1 MKLSLLGSS
10 LAVLSLIV
18 SCSQEKPTLA
28 PVEPDDAQNTAV
40 PQSIAFLCDEAEL
53 SENGS
58 AAVTLRVTPAD
69 AQVVPTSFRL
79 ADAETG
85 KAPEDFTFNPTGKTD
100 PSAGTYEMRIAYKGS
115 DRKFLRP
122 LRAAYEALRSEP
134 IIVRAAPYTPVVRID
149 TEAPVTDKEHWI
161 AGTLRIDGGN
171 RFEDLAQ
178 IAVSVRG
185 RGNSTWEWEKKPYA
199 LKFDKKQ
206 EVLGMPKHKRWCL
219 IANYMDRTH
228 LRNRIAYHLGAHSNL
243 DYTPR
248 NEFVEVYM
256 NG

>member
-79 ADAETG
+79 ADAET
-85 KAPEDFTFNPTGKTD
+85 
-100 PSAGTYEMRIAYKGS
+100 
-115 DRKFLRP
+115 
-122 LRAAYEALRSEP
+122 
-134 IIVRAAPYTPVVRID
+134 
-149 TEAPVTDKEHWI
+149 
-161 AGTLRIDGGN
+161 
-171 RFEDLAQ
+171 
-178 IAVSVRG
+178 
-185 RGNSTWEWEKKPYA
+185 
-199 LKFDKKQ
+199 
-206 EVLGMPKHKRWCL
+206 
-219 IANYMDRTH
+219 
-228 LRNRIAYHLGAHSNL
+228 
-243 DYTPR
+243 
-248 NEFVEVYM
+248 
-256 NG
+256 